1 LTADQLIVTGN
12 TAHTQPEN
20 RLFFP
25 ALDGLRAVAF
35 LLVFFTHYAAL
46 PWGFAGVNI
55 FFVLSGFLI
64 TGILFDSRGDPCR
77 ARNFYIRRTLRIFPL
92 YYAVFLVL
100 LLLAPILHWQ
110 WTLSWL
116 AWPLYLGNFLILRSP
131 QVMVINSPQ
140 AVSAF
145 GHLYSARFPVFAFI
159 GHFWSICVEE
169 QFYLFWPAI
178 VFLTRSRRALIWVC
192 GITVVVVPLLR
203 ELAQHTAP
211 AWMLQAEMLYRITPF
226 QLDSLLLG
234 GLIALLW
241 RGVHRGRLL
250 AVARIVAWLCAVVA
264 VVYLAVTVRQS
275 MPDWAFGYRYPSW
288 YAPKLRRS
296 RIQRRGLP
304 PGLPRIHPQPDPQ
317 PPRRLLRDHRRQ
329 QRQHRPHPRSRPPL
343 SRRHGRRRAAQG
355 PHLRP
360 PGRLRR
366 QHRRPH
372 RQRRRRLPPHPR
384 LGRQSPH
391 HLRRSR
397 SPPRRQTRHAAPL
410 AAFSGPLV
418 YYDLTPRQ
426 RVLVHVFYM
435 TAWTTYAINRYILR
449 VGSMVQGGN
458 FVVSRAALEAIG
470 GFNTAIS
477 FYGED
482 TDIARRLN
490 DVGEVRFTFD
500 LKMSPPPAASRAKA
514 CSPWPPATPSTTSGP
529 PSSSAPSPT
538 PTSTSANRME
548 RPLIPPLPSRHKL
561 RKVGHRIQR
570 GAEDPL
576 LPTLLIL
583 RHKVHMAAVHANLLH
598 KLRKARRRRQ
608 VDIRVR
614 LQPMPVAARD
624 HQVPRLLRQLRRIA
638 ILRTCRSPFSSIA

>member
-1 LTADQLIVTGN
+1 MTADQLIVTGN

-288 YAPKLRRS
+288 MLTG
-296 RIQRRGLP
+296 GLTFINIFSASLILCALNP
-304 PGLPRIHPQPDPQ
+304 AGLVY
-317 PPRRLLRDHRRQ
+317 RLLRV
-329 QRQHRPHPRSRPPL
+329 
-343 SRRHGRRRAAQG
+343 RA
-355 PHLRP
+355 LRW
-360 PGRLRR
+360 
-366 QHRRPH
+366 
-372 RQRRRRLPPHPR
+372 
-384 LGRQSPH
+384 LGRISYGAYVFHDIPH
-391 HLRRSR
+391 HSYIYFVAHLGLHIRFV
-397 SPPRRQTRHAAPL
+397 AANPML
-410 AAFSGPLV
+410 CTILV
-418 YYDLTPRQ
+418 
-426 RVLVHVFYM
+426 
-435 TAWTTYAINRYILR
+435 
-449 VGSMVQGGN
+449 
-458 FVVSRAALEAIG
+458 ALCA
-470 GFNTAIS
+470 
-477 FYGED
+477 
-482 TDIARRLN
+482 
-490 DVGEVRFTFD
+490 
-500 LKMSPPPAASRAKA
+500 
-514 CSPWPPATPSTTSGP
+514 
-529 PSSSAPSPT
+529 
-538 PTSTSANRME
+538 
-548 RPLIPPLPSRHKL
+548 
-561 RKVGHRIQR
+561 
-570 GAEDPL
+570 
-576 LPTLLIL
+576 TLLISWL
-583 RHKVHMAAVHANLLH
+583 SFRFYESRFLNLKERWTARPAV
-598 KLRKARRRRQ
+598 
-608 VDIRVR
+608 
-614 LQPMPVAARD
+614 
-624 HQVPRLLRQLRRIA
+624 
-638 ILRTCRSPFSSIA
+638 